1 MASQAVRTPLPK
13 VVLTR
18 IPPRALQP
26 PHAAANMNRAPT
38 ARYQG
43 PLFSLR
49 LYPLEGI
56 DVGARQQTM
65 PKVYGPPWLPWPPDP
80 ATSPLRQKR
89 RMRMYIPASN
99 TYHLRTTVFV
109 SKKRVHKLAVVRN
122 RCRTQ
127 LTSSLKRLVQQ
138 EHTPLRT
145 LYAYIFFAFAP
156 LYAAP
161 HRLSF
166 ACTLVPMSQ
175 TQPSSSAKPPGG
187 PEKEAHSGGQKEG
200 LPQPAIAA
208 SAKPKVHPAVIIS
221 IWIALSSSVIVYN
234 KYVLDN
240 LKYPYPVFLTT
251 FHMAFAAIGT
261 RVLARYT
268 TLLKGL
274 SNVEMNMERWTR
286 NILPIGALFSGSLVF
301 SNMAYL
307 SLNVSFI
314 QMLKAFTPVAV
325 LLISFAFGL
334 KKLSGTLTMIVAMI
348 SVGVCLASYGE
359 VDFDITGFVYQVL
372 AIAFESTRLVM
383 VQVLL
388 QGLKMDPLVSLYYF
402 SPVCAALNMCLLPFT
417 EGLAPFRSLAQ
428 LGPVVLLSN
437 AGVAFGLNIAS
448 VFLIGAASSLTLTL
462 AGVLKDILLILGSM
476 WILGSRVTGLQFIG
490 YAIALGGLVLFK
502 THKG

>member
-145 LYAYIFFAFAP
+145 P
-156 LYAAP
+156 
-161 HRLSF
+161 
-166 ACTLVPMSQ
+166 
-175 TQPSSSAKPPGG
+175 
-187 PEKEAHSGGQKEG
+187 
-200 LPQPAIAA
+200 A

-221 IWIALSSSVIVYN
+221 IWIALSSSVIV
-234 KYVLDN
+234 YVLDN